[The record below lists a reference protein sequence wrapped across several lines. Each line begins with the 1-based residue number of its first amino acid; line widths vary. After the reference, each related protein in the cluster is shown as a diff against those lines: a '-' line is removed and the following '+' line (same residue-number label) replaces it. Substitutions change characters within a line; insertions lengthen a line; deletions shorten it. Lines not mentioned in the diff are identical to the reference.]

1 LTVAEYRLARP
12 FFKILKKMRHEI
24 QDNSS
29 CSETCCPSSKQSDND
44 IKNLLRVCYTEWVV
58 MGILATMIMLKMETY
73 LDDEEWMWYT
83 IYSTMLFVFSLPFV
97 VGFHS
102 HAVPRCNCNDKESS
116 PSPKPNSASE
126 ESESSASSAIVE
138 KAKRKSKSKKRSSKT
153 KSKKKSGSKKRNVKS
168 SIKNKQKPASASALT
183 KSSSESESWSS
194 SSKGSPKEQG
204 IGVTKKVQ
212 DFLGF
217 GVTRET
223 NDEFSSEE
231 SSISTSSSIEKKME
245 RKTSSKK
252 QQSVLTG
259 SSSGLESSSSS
270 TEVSKEKRSSKEKLK
285 SVLLKKEE
293 PKDTTI
299 VIENDIFKGS
309 DAENEERTVEA
320 KLVIKK
326 EPALP
331 GEEVKLEYDLIVNV
345 DPDEEDNMIV
355 NVQGQVEGG
364 EMDVST
370 HAATEGEGQANVEAE
385 IQHGA
390 KKDKGEVEIVVSSEA
405 GSSSD
410 EMNLKARKKKKTVTI
425 KE

>member
-1 LTVAEYRLARP
+1 MRP
-12 FFKILKKMRHEI
+12 EIHEE
-24 QDNSS
+24 NCS
-29 CSETCCPSSKQSDND
+29 CSETCCPSSSKKSDDD

-58 MGILATMIMLKMETY
+58 MGILGAMIMLKMENF
-73 LDDEEWMWYT
+73 LDDEEVMRWYM
-83 IYSTMLFVFSLPFV
+83 IYSTMPILLFVFGCLFL
-97 VGFHS
+97 VGFHR
-102 HAVPRCNCNDKESS
+102 HAVPRCNCNDKESRTPAS
-116 PSPKPNSASE
+116 KPSNASE
-126 ESESSASSAIVE
+126 ESESSSSSAIVE
-138 KAKRKSKSKKRSSKT
+138 KVNRKSKSKKRSSKT
-153 KSKKKSGSKKRNVKS
+153 KSEKKSKSKKSNMKI
-168 SIKNKQKPASASALT
+168 IKNKRKSVVSASTLT
-183 KSSSESESWSS
+183 KSSSESES
-194 SSKGSPKEQG
+194 
-204 IGVTKKVQ
+204 
-212 DFLGF
+212 
-217 GVTRET
+217 
-223 NDEFSSEE
+223 
-231 SSISTSSSIEKKME
+231 TSSSIKDFGITKRVQDSLGFGGTRNTNDESPSEESEGRME
-245 RKTSSKK
+245 RKASSKK
-252 QQSVLTG
+252 EHPVL
-259 SSSGLESSSSS
+259 SSASSGLESSSSS
-270 TEVSKEKRSSKEKLK
+270 TEVSKKKRSPKEKLK
-285 SVLLKKEE
+285 SVLMKNEE

-299 VIENDIFKGS
+299 IVEKDIFKGS